1 VEIYVVQH
9 LFVTDFHM
17 QVFNMQHRTIVEIMS
32 ITALN
37 AFQGT
42 KQGTKK
48 SDNIS
53 DLLTHHL
60 I

>member
-1 VEIYVVQH
+1 
-9 LFVTDFHM
+9 M

-42 KQGTKK
+42 KKVIVFQ
-48 SDNIS
+48 I
-53 DLLTHHL
+53 L
-60 I
+60 

>member
-9 LFVTDFHM
+9 LFVADLHM
-17 QVFNMQHRTIVEIMS
+17 QIFNMQHRTIVENMS

-42 KQGTKK
+42 KKV
-48 SDNIS
+48 IVFR
-53 DLLTHHL
+53 
-60 I
+60 IF